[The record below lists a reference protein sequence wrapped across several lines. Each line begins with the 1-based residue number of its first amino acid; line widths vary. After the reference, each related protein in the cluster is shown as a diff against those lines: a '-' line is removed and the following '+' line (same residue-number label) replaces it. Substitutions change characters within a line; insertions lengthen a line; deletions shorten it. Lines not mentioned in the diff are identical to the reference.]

1 MIVLVGFMGAGKT
14 TVGRLLAAELGL
26 EFTDLDRAIE
36 EDGHRSV
43 KEIFA
48 ADGEAAFRAIEH
60 EALAAILAGP
70 GQVLAAGGGAVEH
83 AGSRRLLGAVDVDRP
98 GCSAVDVVYLQVS
111 YADALARVGADARR
125 PMLARPDLAEVYQ
138 QRLAGYESVA
148 TLTVATGGR
157 GTRDVC
163 AQVLAGLPRR
173 DRAGYPH

>member
-60 EALAAILAGP
+60 ER
-70 GQVLAAGGGAVEH
+70 
-83 AGSRRLLGAVDVDRP
+83 SK
-98 GCSAVDVVYLQVS
+98 SVV
-111 YADALARVGADARR
+111 
-125 PMLARPDLAEVYQ
+125 
-138 QRLAGYESVA
+138 
-148 TLTVATGGR
+148 
-157 GTRDVC
+157 
-163 AQVLAGLPRR
+163 
-173 DRAGYPH
+173 